1 MADASA
7 SILSALKEKGYRMTS
22 SRQAILKAVLKASK
36 PFSAWE
42 MHGAVAKKG
51 SSTDKVTVYRELQVL
66 EKEGI
71 LQSAKFQDGTK
82 RYCLASHG
90 HHHHL
95 ICTNCSDVQD
105 VEMEDD
111 LTLIEK
117 KIQKEK
123 KFTVSQHTLEFYG
136 LCSKCA

>member
-7 SILSALKEKGYRMTS
+7 PILSALKEKGYRMTS
-22 SRQAILKAVLKASK
+22 SRQAILKAVLKQKK

-42 MHGAVAKKG
+42 LHALVKDV
-51 SSTDKVTVYRELQVL
+51 DKVTVYRELQVL
-66 EKEGI
+66 EKEGV
-71 LQSAKFQDGTK
+71 LQGAKFQDGTK

-95 ICTNCSDVQD
+95 ICTSCSDVQD

-111 LTLIEK
+111 LTAIEK
-117 KIQKEK
+117 KIRKEK
-123 KFTVSQHTLEFYG
+123 KFAVTQHTLEFYG
-136 LCSKCA
+136 LCNKCA